1 MFGVDELGM
10 DLGTSTLHIV
20 VRGKGIVLSEPAY
33 VAYDRQT
40 RNVVAVGEEARR
52 MYGRTPA
59 GLIVERP
66 LRDGRIRSFDLVSKM
81 LRYFM
86 RKVIGKRATF
96 RPKLLLALPGGMAPS
111 ERQTLVDVLVD
122 AGVRSVVPVDE
133 SVASAI
139 GAGMRI
145 DQPYGRMNIDI
156 GGGRTNVSV
165 FSFGHQI
172 VWDILNVGGDRFD
185 DAIIDYLRKK
195 HNLLI
200 GARTAEELKIDIG
213 SARMRGVKLEMDA
226 CGRSLVSGLPRAV
239 TVSSEEMIEALDEPL
254 RDLMSAL
261 HRMIERTPPE
271 LASDIFDEGITLS
284 GGGAHPVVAA
294 GTLCLCQRLLAA
306 AGKLQ
311 QAGQGSGPGGIQ
323 PGGLRGAAQLVRI
336 LFPQLFQQA
345 GAGILRHAQ
354 CVEQAEQIAHVA
366 DFQHPRGPQL
376 GQALRCQPDRL
387 LHLCFPHRAQHLKA
401 HLGDLLEGVALCR
414 GAVDVFV
421 VVVAQRLAGGGLRR
435 FGNGE
440 GHVRLESQQTA
451 VQVGEGDDLFRRKKA
466 AVGLIQ
472 AVLLKPAHVVLAAPC
487 GLVQRPQCKGGTL
500 LGLQRRKIKFH
511 VGSPLFFLHHPAP
524 VLPAGGCGAFRTQ
537 WAHPGV
543 FCLYFT
549 LSW

>member
-1 MFGVDELGM
+1 MFGVDELGL
-10 DLGTSTLHIV
+10 DLGTSTLHMV

-81 LRYFM
+81 LRYFL
-86 RKVIGKRATF
+86 RKVVGKRATF

-111 ERQTLVDVLVD
+111 ERQTLVDVIVD

-133 SVASAI
+133 GVASAI

-284 GGGAHPVVAA
+284 GGGA
-294 GTLCLCQRLLAA
+294 
-306 AGKLQ
+306 
-311 QAGQGSGPGGIQ
+311 
-323 PGGLRGAAQLVRI
+323 
-336 LFPQLFQQA
+336 QLFGLDGVISDQLKIRTTLA
-345 GAGILRHAQ
+345 DEPDL
-354 CVEQAEQIAHVA
+354 CVAHGLSELIDDEDKYENIDLVSGS
-366 DFQHPRGPQL
+366 RS
-376 GQALRCQPDRL
+376 
-387 LHLCFPHRAQHLKA
+387 
-401 HLGDLLEGVALCR
+401 DLLEDEYARRDLDGTLQR
-414 GAVDVFV
+414 GESRFEA
-421 VVVAQRLAGGGLRR
+421 ARR
-435 FGNGE
+435 FEHHRGG
-440 GHVRLESQQTA
+440 SS
-451 VQVGEGDDLFRRKKA
+451 RRA
-466 AVGLIQ
+466 I
-472 AVLLKPAHVVLAAPC
+472 
-487 GLVQRPQCKGGTL
+487 
-500 LGLQRRKIKFH
+500 
-511 VGSPLFFLHHPAP
+511 
-524 VLPAGGCGAFRTQ
+524 
-537 WAHPGV
+537 
-543 FCLYFT
+543 
-549 LSW
+549 